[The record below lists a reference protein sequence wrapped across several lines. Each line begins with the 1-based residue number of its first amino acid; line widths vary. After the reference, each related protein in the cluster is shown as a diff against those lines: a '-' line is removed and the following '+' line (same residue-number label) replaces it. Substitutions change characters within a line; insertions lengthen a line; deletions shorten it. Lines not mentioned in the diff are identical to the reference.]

1 MLKKALSTAVL
12 AATLTQGGAAN
23 AAHHEMMMQPKTVQ
37 DWWPNV
43 VTLQPLRKNEA
54 VSDPMGADFD
64 YAEAF
69 AKVDIDTLYGEIE
82 ALLTTEQDWWPADY
96 GNYGPFFIRMSW
108 HSAGTYRVA
117 DGPGGAGGGTGGR
130 A

>member
-37 DWWPNV
+37 DWWPNIV
-43 VTLQPLRKNEA
+43 NLQPLRKNEA

-69 AKVDIDTLYGEIE
+69 ASVDIDTLYAEIE
-82 ALLTTEQDWWPADY
+82 ELLTAANRVCASRSRKTPALT
-96 GNYGPFFIRMSW
+96 ILKRKT
-108 HSAGTYRVA
+108 A
-117 DGPGGAGGGTGGR
+117 
-130 A
+130 